1 MLKLQEKCCIQR
13 SLLSTIYLHTIHPNK
28 RLTFIVS
35 ALWCRY
41 YNISSPVK
49 IWAWWGLKL
58 MIRYPFKF
66 VQSPKTL
73 CSVWRDLQVFVLL
86 ALTLRKSYI
95 WSNASSLDFASRVE
109 TSFSSTTLNLKGFSA
124 AAAPRCATLHM
135 SLRAQRHAKLRPAH
149 HTSIS
154 RHIVQRVHKSTKI
167 KPSLKCI
174 SLCHCWVITRWWGF
188 RGIVH
193 FNIFKV
199 VYTWLDLQNWSKQL
213 ISFDG
218 TCKCQSR
225 NLLWLPQ

>member
-124 AAAPRCATLHM
+124 AAAPQCATLHM

-149 HTSIS
+149 RTSIS
-154 RHIVQRVHKSTKI
+154 RHIVQRVHKNHSLLNTIHFVISTNFFHWNI
-167 KPSLKCI
+167 LSSLHLVRFTKP
-174 SLCHCWVITRWWGF
+174 
-188 RGIVH
+188 
-193 FNIFKV
+193 
-199 VYTWLDLQNWSKQL
+199 KQTTDFL
-213 ISFDG
+213 L
-218 TCKCQSR
+218 R
-225 NLLWLPQ
+225 NLEMSISQPFMTSAIRRK